1 MNEPI
6 SKINNVPPM
15 TNGFSYIVFTEQR
28 YQSVFSV
35 HCSLLAAI
43 SYHKAINES
52 RHDWRCC
59 RLPRHI
65 SQFETSFFLFYTLI
79 YQTVCV
85 HFQHNSENCLCNKSK
100 SRSRLKINSSRS
112 NKKSGS
118 IDLNHKLMRI
128 CHLDVFVLC
137 LAGCLFS
144 LKFAHAMHITRTQIP
159 SNPIR
164 SDPNHST

>member
-1 MNEPI
+1 MKRSMDPTDTRRFDVILMAQKDVATTKKQHKMNEPI

-85 HFQHNSENCLCNKSK
+85 HFQHNSENCLCNKRK
-100 SRSRLKINSSRS
+100 SRSRLKIKQQQKQQKKRQHRS
-112 NKKSGS
+112 KS
-118 IDLNHKLMRI
+118 
-128 CHLDVFVLC
+128 
-137 LAGCLFS
+137 
-144 LKFAHAMHITRTQIP
+144 
-159 SNPIR
+159 
-164 SDPNHST
+164 